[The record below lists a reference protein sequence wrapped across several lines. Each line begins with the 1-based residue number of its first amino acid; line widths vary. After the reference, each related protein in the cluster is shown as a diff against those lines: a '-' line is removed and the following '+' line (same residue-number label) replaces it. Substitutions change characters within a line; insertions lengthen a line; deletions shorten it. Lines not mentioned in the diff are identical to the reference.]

1 MENRSDRTNGLVL
14 VIDEDPNR
22 IASIALAL
30 RARTPEVE
38 VIVHDTAEQDAVP
51 ALLAI
56 NNAASSAGAGRTMV
70 IIRASPAGWATAAIL
85 ATLRPPHYRGAV
97 DAIVITEG
105 PPELLPVLITDF
117 PGLRLLSPHSNTSA
131 EIADLLTAHDLR
143 KQTPA

>member
-1 MENRSDRTNGLVL
+1 MQTRPDRTSGLVL

-22 IASIALAL
+22 IESIALAL
-30 RARTPEVE
+30 RSASPDVD
-38 VIVHDTAEQDAVP
+38 VLVHDGAEKDAVP

-56 NNAASSAGAGRTMV
+56 NAAASNSVTAGAGRTVV
-70 IIRASPAGWATAAIL
+70 IIRASPAGWTTAAIL

-117 PGLRLLSPHSNTSA
+117 PGLRLLSPHDNTSA
-131 EIADLLTAHDLR
+131 EIADLLIAD
-143 KQTPA
+143 QASA